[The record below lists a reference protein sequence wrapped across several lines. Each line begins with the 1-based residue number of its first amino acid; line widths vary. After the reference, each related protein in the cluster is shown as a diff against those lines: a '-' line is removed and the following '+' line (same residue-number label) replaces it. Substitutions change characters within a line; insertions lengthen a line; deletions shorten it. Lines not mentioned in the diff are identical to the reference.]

1 MPKSHAP
8 SAFRALVR
16 ESKSGTGRSPA
27 ELAAAA
33 RGLPDPYYASLAL
46 ISIAL
51 DGRLTPKDADK
62 LAEESLAMA
71 VKENRPWRKAELLAE
86 LCAKARG
93 SRFTGTVSLSV
104 IAKIRKIDDGKARA
118 EAISGCV
125 SSVGCGNAAAMLSLG
140 IENSGFELESCKPVI
155 KYWAESCPES
165 VPSAI
170 SALETMQLSLARAK
184 LLGYLHTQL
193 QRSGSGETA
202 AMEAAV
208 RTALG
213 LANAERSEALRY
225 LASQSNDLNSLETVA
240 AAVIGLDSPMETA
253 ALLATLA
260 GSADKAGHRELALDW
275 FRAGVDCLASES
287 ADSAGGILFNLAVGL
302 KRLGE
307 EQQANEL
314 FEKLG
319 RRPEEKP
326 ALKQAPQV
334 KPAER
339 KIGHARHILV
349 LFDTHEGGIGP
360 VHLRMLARAAP
371 LCIAYGLDMGLMEF
385 PEKDLRALV
394 SKAMADTNV
403 GKGGRYLREL
413 MDAGR
418 ITLFK
423 DFREC
428 DSAGLAVAT
437 TSHPAPQKSITL
449 EAAAKL
455 SAGHPGGRMA
465 VIMGL
470 GRKGLPK
477 TVMDAA
483 RHHAEITGSNIP
495 LETST
500 AMGIIAHK
508 LGTLK

>member
-51 DGRLTPKDADK
+51 DGRLSPKDADK

-71 VKENRPWRKAELLAE
+71 VRENRPWRKAELLAE

-93 SRFTGTVSLSV
+93 SRFIGTVSLSV

-118 EAISGCV
+118 EAITGCV

-140 IENSGFELESCKPVI
+140 MGNMGFELESCKPVI
-155 KYWAESCPES
+155 KFWAESCPES

-170 SALETMQLSLARAK
+170 PALETMPLSLARAK

-193 QRSGSGETA
+193 QRSGSEETA

-208 RTALG
+208 QTALG
-213 LANAERSEALRY
+213 LAGAERSEALRY
-225 LASQSNDLNSLETVA
+225 LASQSIDLNSLETVA
-240 AAVIGLDSPMETA
+240 AAVIGLDSPLETA

-307 EQQANEL
+307 EQQSNEL

-326 ALKQAPQV
+326 TVKQVPQV
-334 KPAER
+334 KPAEI
-339 KIGHARHILV
+339 KTVRHMLV
-349 LFDTHEGGIGP
+349 LYDTHEGGIGP

-371 LCIAYGLDMGLMEF
+371 LCIAYNLDMGLMEF
-385 PEKDLRALV
+385 PEKDLQALV
-394 SKAMADTNV
+394 KKAMADTNV
-403 GKGGRYLREL
+403 GKGGRYLKEL
-413 MDAGR
+413 LDAGR
-418 ITLFK
+418 IILFS
-423 DFREC
+423 DFSQC

-437 TSHPAPQKSITL
+437 TSHPAAEKSISL

-455 SAGHPGGRMA
+455 SASHPRGRMA

-508 LGTLK
+508 LGALK